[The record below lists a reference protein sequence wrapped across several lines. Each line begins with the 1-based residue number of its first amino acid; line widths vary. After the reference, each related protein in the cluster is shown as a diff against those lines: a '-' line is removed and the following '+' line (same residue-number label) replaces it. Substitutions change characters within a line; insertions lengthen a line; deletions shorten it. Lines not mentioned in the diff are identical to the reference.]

1 MFFRQ
6 LSTKRIQG
14 TRIPLWYCSFPP
26 ARGLAEGLEKLGIH
40 MTAKT
45 LCPIDVLPSHVV
57 FAHVI
62 INAGPIAVGHGKL
75 RVNLQGAVVVRDGLV
90 VLAFESIG
98 IPPIV
103 VGLCIVWVNLR
114 GTRDGLVVLTFESI
128 GLLPI
133 VVGRCIVWIN
143 LQCPAVIRDGLV
155 VLAFVMI
162 ASPPIVVG
170 ICMVW
175 VNLQGPIEVGNGLV
189 VLAFVFVGHPTLIV
203 GIRIVWV
210 NLRDTRDGRG
220 GGLLFVPQIACLTS
234 GSSRTTSHCKGYYQE

>member
-114 GTRDGLVVLTFESI
+114 GTRDGLVVLTFVSIGLLPIVVGRCIVWVNLQGTRDGLVVLTFESI

-189 VLAFVFVGHPTLIV
+189 VLAF
-203 GIRIVWV
+203 
-210 NLRDTRDGRG
+210 
-220 GGLLFVPQIACLTS
+220 
-234 GSSRTTSHCKGYYQE
+234 